1 MYVCNENS
9 EYYYLPKSDEIA
21 LGGAA
26 EQKCEAQKINMW
38 QLWVSIKTKGIEF
51 ICMWIKKQKHSGSV
65 WHCVKT
71 APPTGEVIMQDY
83 S

>member
-26 EQKCEAQKINMW
+26 EQKCEQQKINMW
-38 QLWVSIKTKGIEF
+38 QL
-51 ICMWIKKQKHSGSV
+51 
-65 WHCVKT
+65 
-71 APPTGEVIMQDY
+71 
-83 S
+83 

>member
-26 EQKCEAQKINMW
+26 EQKCEPQKINMW
-38 QLWVSIKTKGIEF
+38 KL
-51 ICMWIKKQKHSGSV
+51 
-65 WHCVKT
+65 
-71 APPTGEVIMQDY
+71 
-83 S
+83 